1 MYCKLFTR
9 EFFQGQT
16 LPGLSNL
23 YSIFDRRNKDGPC
36 KKNTKC
42 NNFKWDISRDVRALE
57 LKPVTA
63 QERFYCMVQ
72 FILRFEEA
80 LQVFETTG
88 CAGIDVGV
96 IKDAIKEIYDE
107 HVSHIIKQVG
117 DG

>member
-1 MYCKLFTR
+1 MY
-9 EFFQGQT
+9 E
-16 LPGLSNL
+16 LSNWSQL
-23 YSIFDRRNKDGPC
+23 PHSRGSIVW
-36 KKNTKC
+36 
-42 NNFKWDISRDVRALE
+42 FK
-57 LKPVTA
+57 
-63 QERFYCMVQ
+63 

-117 DG
+117 DGWMQNSHLT